1 MVREVTGHGAFLVG
15 GGRDGEPTARQV
27 EGQAAEQK
35 AHVDRPGS
43 DEQASPSLVS
53 RPERDVPAVERDLHY
68 EVDEE
73 LNRVVVK
80 ILDGESGDVIRQ
92 IPPENLLKLAKV
104 LKDQAGL
111 LFDKHV

>member
-15 GGRDGEPTARQV
+15 GGRNGEPTARQV
-27 EGQAAEQK
+27 EGQAAERK
-35 AHVDRPGS
+35 THVDRPGS
-43 DEQASPSLVS
+43 DEQSSPSLVG
-53 RPERDVPAVERDLHY
+53 RPGLGAPAVERDLHY
-68 EVDEE
+68 EVDDE

-104 LKDQAGL
+104 LRDQAGM
-111 LFDKHV
+111 LFDTQA